1 MVSLHWERRT
11 DRDALALVAGLA
23 LLASGCGGRVGWAHK
38 DGGSS
43 HSAAEG
49 GRGAGGATVTSD
61 DDDDNGAAHSGTSGA
76 GGRSAGSGGSTGSG
90 GSNGQAGSDERGST
104 TAARTGFAIVAGGT
118 LMRSKSYALVLSAGE
133 SPGNNGVLHSSSS
146 SSYRMVGGLVGV
158 TAR

>member
-1 MVSLHWERRT
+1 MVSVYRERRA
-11 DRDALALVAGLA
+11 DRNAPGWIALALVAGLV

-43 HSAAEG
+43 PSAAEG

-61 DDDDNGAAHSGTSGA
+61 DDDDDGAAHSGTDGA
-76 GGRSAGSGGSTGSG
+76 GGRSAGSGGSR
-90 GSNGQAGSDERGST
+90 GQAGSDERGST
-104 TAARTGFAIVAGGT
+104 AAAKSGFAIVAGGV
-118 LMRSKSYALVLSAGE
+118 LMRSRSYALVLSAGE

-146 SSYRMVGGLVGV
+146 NSYRMVGGLVGV